1 MRFSKGQQCFLYFL
15 MDELV
20 SWCVGRLQKS
30 RTGNVKRSRFFT
42 DPSLFFIP
50 MTEIHRK
57 FSIFEDD
64 EDDLLGAIRIRII
77 STSDVYDLGNWPR
90 VKTALSELK
99 LPEEDGNYNILLLPG
114 DFLAPSVISCVDGGA
129 SMVDC
134 MNQIGFEYCTF
145 GNHETDVR
153 MPSLAERIN
162 ESKFKWINSNMT
174 GLPGYFP
181 ELPEYVKL
189 DFESSKQKR
198 SIALI
203 GLLTDDKY
211 LYRGGAFGGA
221 SIAPVAATALKLHER
236 LCSLVDCV
244 IPLTHQSMAH
254 DRHLA
259 LISAGKFPCIIGAH
273 DHSPFTETVAGVPI
287 IKAGMDAINMAI
299 TDIVWSSPS
308 TPKEA
313 PDVSISLVPVKRFEA
328 NAEMT
333 RVVKD
338 HQTRVLGTLD
348 AAHIVS
354 LRPIGGLTSYAIRV
368 EQRTMGTFLTTTLRD
383 SVMGDCCLLP
393 SGTIRRGYDYPSDH
407 LIFTYRDLVSE
418 LPFDDDVV
426 LVEFPGSV
434 IEEGLKFSRGP
445 LRRGM
450 GGFLQVDVGMEVDAE
465 SNIIKINGERFDPLK
480 KYRLVINI
488 LALEGIDDNVPL
500 IKYFNLPVSEGGYEG
515 TGPREGDPRRIPL
528 KLALQ
533 TVIARRRLVE
543 MWSERCHGEDAD
555 MSVGITRDEF
565 IAHPINANA
574 PDWFMDQFFQL
585 VDWDNDGTLNL
596 RDIAIAQVHCWLSGS
611 PSGVE
616 VDTAYRID
624 PLGRTTLD
632 ELRGHLGPLFPPSM
646 VGEIMDGIME
656 AQGER
661 KSAFVSR
668 ADVINWLH
676 LLKQCSIQ

>member
-1 MRFSKGQQCFLYFL
+1 MTQRRLLSLNIPISKAVCQG
-15 MDELV
+15 
-20 SWCVGRLQKS
+20 
-30 RTGNVKRSRFFT
+30 TGNVKRSLFSRTLRF
-42 DPSLFFIP
+42 LLVP
-50 MTEIHRK
+50 MTEVQRK

-64 EDDLLGAIRIRII
+64 EDDMLGAIRIRII

-90 VKTALSELK
+90 VHTALDELK
-99 LPEEDGNYNILLLPG
+99 LPEGDGIYNILLLPG

-129 SMVDC
+129 TMVDC
-134 MNQIGFEYCTF
+134 MNHIGFEYCTF

-153 MPSLAERIN
+153 MPALADRIR
-162 ESKFKWINSNMT
+162 ESKFVWINSNMT
-174 GLPGYFP
+174 GLPDYFP

-189 DFESSKQKR
+189 DFESSTQKR
-198 SIALI
+198 SVALI

-221 SIAPVAATALKLHER
+221 CIAPVAATALKLHEK
-236 LCSLVDCV
+236 LSPLVDCV

-259 LISAGKFPCIIGAH
+259 LISAGRFPCIIGAH

-287 IKAGMDAINMAI
+287 IKAGMDAINLAI

-313 PDVSISLVPVKRFEA
+313 PDVSISLVPVKRFEP
-328 NAEMT
+328 NQMMT
-333 RVVKD
+333 KLVKD
-338 HQTRVLGTLD
+338 HQTRVLGTLE
-348 AAHIVS
+348 AAHIVG

-368 EQRTMGTFLTTTLRD
+368 EQRTMGTFLTSTLRD

-407 LIFTYRDLVSE
+407 LMFTYRDLVSE

-426 LVEFPGSV
+426 LVEYPGSV

-450 GGFLQVDVGMEVDAE
+450 GGFLQVDVGMEVDADN
-465 SNIIKINGERFDPLK
+465 NILKINGERFDPNK

-500 IKYFNLPVSEGGYEG
+500 IKYFNLPRSEGGFEG
-515 TGPREGDPRRIPL
+515 VGPREGDPRRIPL

-533 TVIARRRLVE
+533 TVIARRRVVE
-543 MWSERCHGEDAD
+543 IWAEKAAKGENDET
-555 MSVGITRDEF
+555 GISRDEF
-565 IAHPINANA
+565 IRHPLNVNS

-585 VDWDNDGTLNL
+585 IDWDNDGTLNL
-596 RDIAIAQVHCWLSGS
+596 QDIAIAQVHCWFSGL

-616 VDTAYRID
+616 VDGTYRID
-624 PLGRTTLD
+624 PCGRTTLD
-632 ELRGHLGPLFPPSM
+632 ELRGHLMHLFPSSAVEDVM
-646 VGEIMDGIME
+646 NGIIT

-668 ADVINWLH
+668 ADIINWLD
-676 LLKQCSIQ
+676 LLKQRSIQ